1 MFRDRQ
7 KAIELCINRFDSDT
21 KNAFLDLY
29 KKMEAPI
36 EEPVAPIQE
45 NTMDEDIPF

>member
-7 KAIELCINRFDSDT
+7 KAIELCVNRFDADT

-29 KKMEAPI
+29 KKMEAPP
-36 EEPVAPIQE
+36 EETVAPVQE
-45 NTMDEDIPF
+45 NPVDEDIPF